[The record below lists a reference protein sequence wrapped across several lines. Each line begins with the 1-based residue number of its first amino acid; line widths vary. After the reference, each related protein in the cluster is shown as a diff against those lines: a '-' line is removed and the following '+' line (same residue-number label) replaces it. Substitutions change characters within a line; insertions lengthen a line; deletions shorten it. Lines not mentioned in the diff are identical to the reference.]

1 MKKGLYSL
9 FIVSFVAS
17 ILVMTSIV
25 FAHTVNYEVQQ
36 KGIAIKIFYSAQD
49 PASYAEYEV
58 FGPGEELPHQ
68 TGRTD
73 RNGFV
78 AFVPDKQ
85 GIWKIKILGESAHG
99 YHGVTTEVK
108 VDKDLGLESFNKP
121 LVAQFTKFVTG
132 ISLIIGIF
140 GIYALISS
148 RKKQKSEAAQS
159 ASH

>member
-1 MKKGLYSL
+1 MT
-9 FIVSFVAS
+9 AS
-17 ILVMTSIV
+17 AA
-25 FAHTVNYEVQQ
+25 FAHTVNYDVQQ
-36 KGIAIKIFYSAQD
+36 KGIAVKIFYNAQD

-68 TGRTD
+68 IGRTD

-85 GIWKIKILGESAHG
+85 GIWKIKVIGESAHG

-121 LVAQFTKFVTG
+121 LVAQYTKVVTG

-140 GIYALISS
+140 GIYALIAS
-148 RKKQKSEAAQS
+148 RKKQKYDAA
-159 ASH
+159 

>member
-1 MKKGLYSL
+1 MKKGSRLLSVVL
-9 FIVSFVAS
+9 LVAS
-17 ILVMTSIV
+17 IFMTASAA
-25 FAHTVNYEVQQ
+25 FAHTVNYDVQQ
-36 KGIAIKIFYSAQD
+36 KGIAVKIFYNAQD

-68 TGRTD
+68 IGRTD

-85 GIWKIKILGESAHG
+85 GIWKIKVIGESAHG

-121 LVAQFTKFVTG
+121 LVAQYTKVVTG

-140 GIYALISS
+140 GIYALIAS
-148 RKKQKSEAAQS
+148 RKKQKYDAA
-159 ASH
+159 